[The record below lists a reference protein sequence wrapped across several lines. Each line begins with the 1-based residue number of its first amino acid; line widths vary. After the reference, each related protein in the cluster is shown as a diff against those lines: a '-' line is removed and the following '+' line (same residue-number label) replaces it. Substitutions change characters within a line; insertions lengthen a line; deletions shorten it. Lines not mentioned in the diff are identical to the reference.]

1 MLIKA
6 QQLIESA
13 LWKELI
19 TSTSEDIY
27 QDWISTAATDTS
39 HREQLHAKASAL
51 GDIQWQLNL
60 RVAEEIGADPGIQ
73 PIAQPNS

>member
-13 LWKELI
+13 LWRELI

-27 QDWISTAATDTS
+27 QDWISTAPTDTG
-39 HREQLHAKASAL
+39 HREQLHAKAAAL

-60 RVAEEIGADPGIQ
+60 RVAEEIGADPGTQ